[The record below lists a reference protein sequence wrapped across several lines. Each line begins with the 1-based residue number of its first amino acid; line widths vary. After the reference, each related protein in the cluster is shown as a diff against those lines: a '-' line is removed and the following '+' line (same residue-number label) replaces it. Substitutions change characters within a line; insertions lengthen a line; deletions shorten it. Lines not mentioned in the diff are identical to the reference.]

1 MHCAKLTFDKYSL
14 LTVLSVHVSTKGLTS
29 KGKLYSQ
36 EKLAE
41 DKEQQKTLNTSQLI
55 PDDIF
60 RIMALVEYLGSP
72 RI

>member
-14 LTVLSVHVSTKGLTS
+14 LTVLSVPVSTKRLTS
-29 KGKLYSQ
+29 KGKLYFQ

-55 PDDIF
+55 SDDIF